1 MKLKFNLNF
10 GSEQIRTIED
20 VRTQAINAREIM
32 SEIIKT
38 FQENE
43 ETDPAYVEVDFS
55 MFNYFDG
62 GNKFR
67 TDFHPEKLSA
77 KLDEALSKGS
87 SQVIQEY
94 FRGYEAIIQDIT
106 AHPDDLTYTY
116 DRLDDMVANY
126 LPLIELNSVNLFDR
140 LNEVSPLPALALY
153 GHSGTLPYFEKSEL
167 LRDFLMPISKDAVRM
182 YEHLRVLNEKV
193 LNKLGKYVKKFTAND
208 NYKQWHNI
216 EPSGKKFLIF
226 FVCSNNIN
234 NEFTLASPEN
244 HDAAIEF
251 NTDGYGECRNI
262 IFNGIDVKC
271 RSTYKTPYFYY
282 MEAR

>member
-10 GSEQIRTIED
+10 GGEQVRTIED
-20 VRTQAINAREIM
+20 VRTQATNAREIL

-43 ETDPAYVEVDFS
+43 ETDPAYIEVDFS

-67 TDFHPEKLSA
+67 ADFHPEKLSA
-77 KLDEALSKGS
+77 KLDEALQQGS
-87 SQVIQEY
+87 SKVIQEY
-94 FRGYEAIIQDIT
+94 FRGYEALVQDII
-106 AHPDDLTYTY
+106 AHPDDLTYIY

-126 LPLIELNSVNLFDR
+126 LPLIEMNSVNLFNR
-140 LNEVSPLPALALY
+140 LKKVSPLPAIALY
-153 GHSGTLPYFEKSEL
+153 GHSGILPFYEKTGL
-167 LRDFLMPISKDAVRM
+167 LYEFLMPRNYNHFAFSEIQYK
-182 YEHLRVLNEKV
+182 LEKV
-193 LNKLGKYVKKFTAND
+193 LKRLSKYVKKFEAKD
-208 NYKQWHNI
+208 AYKQWHNI

-226 FVCSNNIN
+226 FVYSNNSN

-251 NTDGYGECRNI
+251 NTDNHGDCKNI

-271 RSTYKTPYFYY
+271 RGTYGSPSFYY

>member
-10 GSEQIRTIED
+10 GGEQVRTIED
-20 VRTQAINAREIM
+20 VRTQAINAREIL

-67 TDFHPEKLSA
+67 ADFHPEKLSA
-77 KLDEALSKGS
+77 KLDEALQQGS
-87 SQVIQEY
+87 SKVIQEY
-94 FRGYEAIIQDIT
+94 FRGYEALVQDII
-106 AHPDDLTYTY
+106 AHPDDLTYIY

-126 LPLIELNSVNLFDR
+126 LPLVELNSVNLFNR
-140 LNEVSPLPALALY
+140 LKKVSPLPAIALY
-153 GHSGTLPYFEKSEL
+153 GHSGTLPYYEKTGVLQEFFNPKGYGVGPKDYVL
-167 LRDFLMPISKDAVRM
+167 KKLSK
-182 YEHLRVLNEKV
+182 YL
-193 LNKLGKYVKKFTAND
+193 KKFEAKGA
-208 NYKQWHNI
+208 YKQWHNI

-226 FVCSNNIN
+226 FVYSNNSN

-251 NTDGYGECRNI
+251 NTDSNGACKNI

-271 RSTYKTPYFYY
+271 RGTYGSPYFYY

>member
-67 TDFHPEKLSA
+67 ADFHPEKLSA

-94 FRGYEAIIQDIT
+94 FRGYEAIIQDII
-106 AHPDDLTYTY
+106 AHPDDLTYIY

-153 GHSGTLPYFEKSEL
+153 GHSGTLPYFEKSKL
-167 LRDFLMPISKDAVRM
+167 LDS
-182 YEHLRVLNEKV
+182 VLILYSVFDEDEAGLK
-193 LNKLGKYVKKFTAND
+193 KYVKKFTAND

-262 IFNGIDVKC
+262 IIIRK
-271 RSTYKTPYFYY
+271 KTPTSLSG
-282 MEAR
+282 R

>member
-10 GSEQIRTIED
+10 GGEQVRTIED
-20 VRTQAINAREIM
+20 VRTQAINAREILK
-32 SEIIKT
+32 EIIKT

-67 TDFHPEKLSA
+67 ADFHPEKLSA
-77 KLDEALSKGS
+77 KLDEALQQGS
-87 SQVIQEY
+87 SKVIQEY
-94 FRGYEAIIQDIT
+94 FRGYEAIIQDII
-106 AHPDDLTYTY
+106 AHPDDLTYIY

-126 LPLIELNSVNLFDR
+126 LPLIEMNSVKLFRR
-140 LNEVSPLPALALY
+140 LNKVSPLPALALY
-153 GHSGTLPYFEKSEL
+153 GHSGILPYYEKSGL
-167 LRDFLMPISKDAVRM
+167 LKDEYFLTPYDPYSFDKERK
-182 YEHLRVLNEKV
+182 LNRNVLE
-193 LNKLGKYVKKFTAND
+193 KYVKRFKAKD
-208 NYKQWHNI
+208 DKCKQWHNV

-226 FVCSNNIN
+226 FVWSEHTNS
-234 NEFTLASPEN
+234 EFTLASPEN

-251 NTDGYGECRNI
+251 YTDRNGACKNI
-262 IFNGIDVKC
+262 IFNGIDIKY
-271 RSTYKTPYFYY
+271 REKGYDAPYFYY